1 MELNININ
9 FGITPELKETVNDII
24 KGRQASI
31 VNRIG
36 RTLLGA
42 YIKHCEA
49 KDEASAPEEAPESQ
63 SPAQPE
69 GASAGSPSA
78 APAEEAPAPKRV
90 RRSKKAEAQTET
102 KED

>member
-42 YIKHCEA
+42 YIKHCGA
-49 KDEASAPEEAPESQ
+49 KDETSAPEEAPESQ

-69 GASAGSPSA
+69 GAPAGSPSA
-78 APAEEAPAPKRV
+78 APAEEAPAAEEAPK
-90 RRSKKAEAQTET
+90 TE
-102 KED
+102 E